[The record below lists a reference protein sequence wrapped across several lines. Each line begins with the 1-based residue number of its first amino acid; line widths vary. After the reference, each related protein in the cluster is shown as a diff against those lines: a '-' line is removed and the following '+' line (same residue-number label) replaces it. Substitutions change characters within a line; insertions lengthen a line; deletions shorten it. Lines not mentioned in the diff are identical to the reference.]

1 MRFRL
6 TIVFLVAAGV
16 QGSVETPEETKPS
29 PSREPRAAILI
40 PRPAQELG
48 LGFFPAVPR
57 NNEICGIRRNAVP
70 DIFTRIVGGS
80 PAERNEFPWQVS
92 LQFVSNWYTHHICGG
107 TVIDQR
113 WVVTA
118 AHCTHNFETYQLIV
132 VAGEHHLKRRHGEEQ
147 TRKVETIVEH
157 PQYNV
162 ETQEYDI
169 AMIKL
174 AQPLVL
180 DGVTVSPICLPP
192 YLNKFT
198 GNGVVTGWGNI
209 REDGESSD
217 VLLKVVVPIISDQ
230 ECRNNYRAIGYTGP
244 IVDNMLC
251 AGYSA
256 GGKDACQGD
265 SGGPFISLGR
275 DNRYYLAGVVSWG
288 IGCAKPN
295 VPGVYT
301 EVSHFVPWVSDVIS
315 NRIAQPPRPITMR
328 LAAFDEAHD
337 TTATAAERKE
347 EHTNSTDTD
356 DDYVTISTSL
366 LQE

>member
-1 MRFRL
+1 MRVLLAF
-6 TIVFLVAAGV
+6 VFLVAADV
-16 QGSVETPEETKPS
+16 QGLAETLKEPKPS

-40 PRPAQELG
+40 PRPPQELG
-48 LGFFPAVPR
+48 SFPGMTR

-80 PAERNEFPWQVS
+80 QAERNEFPWQVS

-113 WVVTA
+113 WVLTA
-118 AHCTHNFETYQLIV
+118 AHCTHNFESHQLLV

-174 AQPLVL
+174 SQPLVM

-198 GNGVVTGWGNI
+198 GNGVVTGWGNTK
-209 REDGESSD
+209 EDGESSD
-217 VLLKVVVPIISDQ
+217 VLMKVVVPIISDQ
-230 ECRNNYRAIGYTGP
+230 ECRNSYRAIGYTGP
-244 IVDNMLC
+244 IIDNMLC
-251 AGYSA
+251 AGYST

-275 DNRYYLAGVVSWG
+275 DSRYYLAGVVSWG
-288 IGCAKPN
+288 IGCARPH

-315 NRIAQPPRPITMR
+315 NRIAHQPRPVSLR
-328 LAAFDEAHD
+328 LAAFDETQE
-337 TTATAAERKE
+337 TTATAAEGKE
-347 EHTNSTDTD
+347 EHNSNDTD
-356 DDYVTISTSL
+356 DDYATITTSI
-366 LQE
+366 LQQ